1 MEVRSKLLKNQ
12 LEGKITSHSYIF
24 ECNNQNRAYE
34 EALAFIS
41 SLMNKE
47 AKDRESLEKE
57 LLITRDVLIVEAKNS
72 SIQID
77 SIRELIKYFQVA
89 PFSSVYKFAVVKQ
102 AETLTKEA
110 ANSMLKLLEEM
121 EGYGKCILL
130 TKKSQLLLPTIR
142 SRCQI
147 IKLESIEGNSIDM
160 AMVKSMVDA
169 FLNDDF
175 SYIVRHKEELEALKD
190 KQKELLDL
198 IIKYLN
204 YVLNSIYGREDKF
217 FLGSKEDF
225 YKYISIDRLTRAISA
240 IIDIRSLTTINLN
253 YILMLEKIAIVL
265 SRVLKI
271 DGGTFDKSNRSKI

>member
-12 LEGKITSHSYIF
+12 LEGKTTSHSYIF

-147 IKLESIEGNSIDM
+147 IKLESIEENSIDM

-204 YVLNSIYGREDKF
+204 SILNSIYGREDEF
-217 FLGSKEDF
+217 FGGSKEDF